1 MDKDKSKDI
10 QDTLEKGAISEIKKK
25 ALAGE
30 KDESGMPYA
39 TIYKMLT
46 GKTVK
51 QNMSVGGLATKN
63 YVNPVKIVD
72 NRRNK

>member
-1 MDKDKSKDI
+1 MASNKSKNI
-10 QDTLEKGAISEIKKK
+10 QDTLEAGALSEIKKK
-25 ALAGE
+25 AIAGE

-46 GKTVK
+46 GKSVK

-72 NRRNK
+72 NRKVK

>member
-1 MDKDKSKDI
+1 MAKNKTKDI
-10 QDTLEKGAISEIKKK
+10 QDTLEAGALSEIRKK
-25 ALAGE
+25 AIAGE

-39 TIYKMLT
+39 TIYKMIT

-51 QNMSVGGLATKN
+51 QNMNGGGLATKS

-72 NRRNK
+72 NRKRK